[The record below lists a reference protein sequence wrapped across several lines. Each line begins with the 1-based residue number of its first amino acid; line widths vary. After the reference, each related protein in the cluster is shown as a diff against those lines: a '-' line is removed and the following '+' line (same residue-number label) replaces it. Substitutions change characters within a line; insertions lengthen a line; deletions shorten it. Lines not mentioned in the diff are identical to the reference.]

1 MTNIILSGALGRMGR
16 AVTAAA
22 LERGDI
28 TVVAGI
34 DPMGGEADYPL
45 YASPEE
51 IPADCKA
58 DAMIDFSHH
67 TALPALLEFAIA
79 RGLPTVVATTG
90 HDEAELAAMK
100 EAAKRIPVFYS
111 RNMSLGINLLIELC
125 RRAASTLGT
134 GFDVEII
141 ERHHNQKLDAP
152 SGTALMLAEAVRDG
166 LTYEPNYVFDRHA
179 VRQKRDPHEIGFSA
193 VRGGTIVGEHEVL
206 FAGHEECLS
215 LIHRAQSKEVF
226 VAGALSAALF
236 MKAQPTGLYSIK
248 ELLAQ
253 A

>member
-1 MTNIILSGALGRMGR
+1 MTNILLCGCNGKMGR
-16 AVTAAA
+16 AVTACAA
-22 LERGDI
+22 TRDDCQI
-28 TVVAGI
+28 VAGI
-34 DPMGGEADYPL
+34 DLNTAATAGYPVFADP
-45 YASPEE
+45 ASCTVD
-51 IPADCKA
+51 ADV
-58 DAMIDFSHH
+58 IVDFSHPSCLSDVLSL
-67 TALPALLEFAIA
+67 AVA
-79 RGLPTVVATTG
+79 RGIPAVICTTG
-90 HDEAELAAMK
+90 LSDDQIAQIHETARTVPMFFSA
-100 EAAKRIPVFYS
+100 
-111 RNMSLGINLLIELC
+111 NMSLGVSLLAELC
-125 RRAASTLGT
+125 KKAATVLGNS
-134 GFDVEII
+134 FDVEII

-226 VAGALSAALF
+226 AAGALNAALF
-236 MKAQPTGLYSIK
+236 MKAQPTGLYSMK
-248 ELLAQ
+248 ELVAQ

>member
-67 TALPALLEFAIA
+67 TALPALLEFSIA

-111 RNMSLGINLLIELC
+111 RNMSLGIYLLIELC

-141 ERHHNQKLDAP
+141 ERHHNRKLDAP
-152 SGTALMLAEAVRDG
+152 SGTALMLADAIAEVR
-166 LTYEPNYVFDRHA
+166 EESEYVYDRHT
-179 VRQKRDPHEIGFSA
+179 VRRQRDPREIGIHA
-193 VRGGTIVGEHEVL
+193 VRGG
-206 FAGHEECLS
+206 
-215 LIHRAQSKEVF
+215 
-226 VAGALSAALF
+226 
-236 MKAQPTGLYSIK
+236 
-248 ELLAQ
+248 
-253 A
+253 